1 MQCEVYCTVS
11 LSLQGADVIVFS
23 MWSSTAVEVTNNYQP
38 KSTGGEHLLNHIL
51 TVLYSSLQHRIRG
64 DLLR

>member
-23 MWSSTAVEVTNNYQP
+23 MWSSTAVEVTNYQP
-38 KSTGGEHLLNHIL
+38 KSTGGEHLLNHI
-51 TVLYSSLQHRIRG
+51 I
-64 DLLR
+64 